1 MVDWVVVASGRR
13 RLEYVAKPATLMLL
27 IGVALSVDAAHPDV
41 RAAVVVALVLC
52 LVGDVLLML
61 PGQDWFVFGLG
72 AFLVAHL
79 AYVVAFWLDGVS
91 WGALAVGAAV
101 VAAAVAWLGRKILS
115 AVAHSAERDLLGP
128 VASYIAVIS
137 VMVASAIG
145 TREALVVAG
154 AISFYVSDAL
164 IAWTR
169 FIRDH
174 RHGRLA
180 VMVTYHLAQV
190 LLVLSLV

>member
-1 MVDWVVVASGRR
+1 M
-13 RLEYVAKPATLMLL
+13 
-27 IGVALSVDAAHPDV
+27 
-41 RAAVVVALVLC
+41 
-52 LVGDVLLML
+52 
-61 PGQDWFVFGLG
+61 FGLG

-79 AYVVAFWLDGVS
+79 AYVVAFWLDGVTAA
-91 WGALAVGAAV
+91 ALAVGVVV
-101 VAAAVAWLGRKILS
+101 VAVALATVGRRILGAVRRGP
-115 AVAHSAERDLLGP
+115 ERELVGP
-128 VASYIAVIS
+128 VAGYIGVIS

-145 TREALVVAG
+145 TRLALVVAG
-154 AISFYVSDAL
+154 ALLFYVSDAL